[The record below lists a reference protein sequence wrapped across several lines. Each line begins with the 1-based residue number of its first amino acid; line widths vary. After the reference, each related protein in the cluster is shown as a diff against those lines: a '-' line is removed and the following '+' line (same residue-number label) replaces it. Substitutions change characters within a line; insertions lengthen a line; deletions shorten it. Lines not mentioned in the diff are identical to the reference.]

1 MGQENREGTTDDRLH
16 ASMQELIAGGMF
28 PPLLYVAAKLG
39 IADLLADGPQPIDA
53 LAAATG
59 TQASALFRVLRAL
72 ASRGVFTH
80 DAEQRVA
87 LTPLAALLRS
97 NVPGSLRAM
106 VAFSGSPWL
115 WQAWS
120 HLLEGVQTGQTAFD
134 LAHGM
139 SFFAYLAQHPDA
151 AAVFNQYMAEA
162 PLHRHAVIATAAD
175 FSGMRRVVDVGGGH
189 GASLSAILHAH
200 PALRGV
206 LFDQPQVV
214 AGAHDHLL
222 AAGVADRCDIVGGD
236 FFAAVPAGGDAY
248 LLSAILHNW
257 DDDRALQILQNCRRA
272 MAGHGKL
279 LVAERIVPEGNAPSQ
294 AKLVDVNMLVQHG
307 GQQRTE
313 AEFRALFARAGFQ
326 LTHVVLAPSDLG
338 VIEGVPV

>member
-1 MGQENREGTTDDRLH
+1 M
-16 ASMQELIAGGMF
+16 IAGGMF
-28 PPLLYVAAKLG
+28 PPLLYVAATLG

-59 TQASALFRVLRAL
+59 TQASALSRVLRAL
-72 ASRGVFTH
+72 ASRGVFTQ

-87 LTPLAALLRS
+87 LTPLAALLHT

-106 VAFSGSPWL
+106 VMFSGSPWL
-115 WQAWS
+115 GQAWS

-139 SFFAYLAQHPDA
+139 SFFAYLAQHPHA

-162 PLHRHAVIATAAD
+162 PLHRHAVIAAAAD

-189 GASLSAILHAH
+189 GASLTAILRAN

-214 AGAHDHLL
+214 AGARDPLL
-222 AAGVADRCDIVGGD
+222 AAGVADRCDIVAGD
-236 FFAAVPAGGDAY
+236 FLTAVPAGGDVY

-272 MAGHGKL
+272 MAEHGKL
-279 LVAERIVPEGNAPSQ
+279 LVAERIVPEGNGPSQ
-294 AKLVDVNMLVQHG
+294 AKLVDIHMLVQLG

-313 AEFRALFARAGFQ
+313 AEFRTLFTRAGFH
-326 LTHVVLAPSDLG
+326 LTRVVLAPSDLG